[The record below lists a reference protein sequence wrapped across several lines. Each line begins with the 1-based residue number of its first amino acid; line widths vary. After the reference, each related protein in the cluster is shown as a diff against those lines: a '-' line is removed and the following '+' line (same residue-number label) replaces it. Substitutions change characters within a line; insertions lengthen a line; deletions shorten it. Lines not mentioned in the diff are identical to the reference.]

1 MGEQNSLVSVI
12 IPTYNRANLVQRAIK
27 SVLNQTYK
35 NIEIIVVDDGSEDN
49 TEEVV
54 RAFNDERIKYIRNKE
69 NKGVAASRNIGLKFS
84 KGEYITF
91 LDSDDE
97 FLPEKIEKQLKFL
110 KQRGELDFVVCE
122 SCKKNENDEIKTRR
136 KMHSLLQVLIKKDA
150 FEKIGNFDENFYF
163 ADDTD
168 ILVRMEHFLK
178 YDKINEILVI
188 IHKTPGSLSSKKDFS
203 SLIKKINDKKLI
215 VKKYKNLLTASKIAH
230 YYYAIGKDYLTLKNY
245 LTACKYFIKSY
256 ILNPFNFEPIW
267 KILRCFVFWVIKNDK
282 NFICK

>member
-1 MGEQNSLVSVI
+1 MVEKNSLVSII

-27 SVLNQTYK
+27 SVLTQTYK

-49 TEEVV
+49 TEEIV
-54 RAFNDERIKYIRNKE
+54 REFNDERIKYIRNKE

-84 KGEYITF
+84 KGKYITF

-97 FLPEKIEKQLKFL
+97 FLPEKIEKQVEFL
-110 KQRGELDFVVCE
+110 KQREELDFVVCE
-122 SCKKNENDEIKTRR
+122 GCRKNENNEIKLRR
-136 KMHSLLQVLIKKDA
+136 KTYSLLQVLIKKDA

-168 ILVRMEHFLK
+168 ILIRMMYFLK

-188 IHKTPGSLSSKKDFS
+188 IHNTPGSLSSKEDFS

-215 VKKYKNLLTASKIAH
+215 VKKYKNLLTSSKISH
-230 YYYAIGKDYLTLKNY
+230 YYYSIGKDYLKLKNY
-245 LTACKYFIKSY
+245 LIACKYFIKSY

-267 KILRCFVFWVIKNDK
+267 KILRCFIFWFFKNGK